1 MAGNYPALMTAQAE
15 QPTSLP
21 TAATTALRRSTSPHE
36 QGGDGMENDCDCQSA
51 LDNSTSRE
59 GSAERASPHRTLLT

>member
-1 MAGNYPALMTAQAE
+1 M
-15 QPTSLP
+15 
-21 TAATTALRRSTSPHE
+21 RRSTSPHE